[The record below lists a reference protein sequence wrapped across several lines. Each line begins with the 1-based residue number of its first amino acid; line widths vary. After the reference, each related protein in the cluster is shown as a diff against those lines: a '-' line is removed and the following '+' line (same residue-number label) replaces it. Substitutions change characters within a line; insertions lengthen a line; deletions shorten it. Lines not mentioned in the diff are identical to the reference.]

1 MLPGEG
7 AIRKDSNTRSRL
19 RSAGVMGQDGLMQQI
34 PSIAEDTVSLLRDLI
49 RIDTSNDG
57 SPDGPGEILAAE
69 YVVQCLQEVGYD
81 PELITT
87 TSGRRASVALRIPGT
102 DPSRSALLLHGHLDV
117 VPAVASDWSVP
128 PFAAEVIDEMVWGRG
143 AVDMKDM
150 DSMILAVIRSW
161 AIEGYRPPRDV
172 VVLFTPDEE
181 AGGRHGAH
189 WLINNRPD
197 LFSGVTEAVGEVG
210 GFSLTVR
217 EDLRLYLIQTAE
229 KGIAWMRLTSH
240 GRAGHGSM
248 LNDANAVTTL
258 AQAMGRI
265 GAYRSDVSLGP
276 TAQRLLSELCE
287 AYGIELEGNDIDQ
300 VMSKLGP
307 IARFIGSGMRN
318 TLNPSMLDAG
328 YKVNVIPEHATGHVD
343 GRFVPGGRDDLI
355 ATARRLAGADV
366 EIEVLTDD
374 VALDVPF
381 EGPTIE
387 SMRAA
392 LLSEDPHAHAIPY
405 LMSGGTDA
413 KAFSRLGITGYGFA
427 PLRLPPDLDFAS
439 LFHGIDERV
448 PVSALRFGVTVL
460 DRFLR
465 TC

>member
-1 MLPGEG
+1 MEQP
-7 AIRKDSNTRSRL
+7 
-19 RSAGVMGQDGLMQQI
+19 I
-34 PSIAEDTVSLLRDLI
+34 PSPAEDTVRIITDLI

-57 SPDGPGEILAAE
+57 TDDGPGEILAAE
-69 YVVQCLQEVGYD
+69 YVVELLREVGYD

-87 TSGRRASVALRIPGT
+87 TSGRRAAVALRIPGT
-102 DPSRSALLLHGHLDV
+102 SSEQPALLLHGHLDV
-117 VPAVASDWSVP
+117 VPAVAADWTVP
-128 PFAAEVIDEMVWGRG
+128 PFAAEVIEDMVWGRG

-150 DSMILAVIRSW
+150 DAMILAVIRSW
-161 AIEGYRPPRDV
+161 AREGYRPSRDV

-189 WLINNRPD
+189 WLVENRPD
-197 LFSGVTEAVGEVG
+197 LFTGVTEAVGEVG

-217 EDLRLYLIQTAE
+217 DDLRLYLIQTAE
-229 KGIAWMRLTSH
+229 KGIAWMRLTAA

-248 LNDANAVTTL
+248 LNDHNAVSHL
-258 AQAMGRI
+258 ASAMSRI
-265 GAYRSDVSLGP
+265 GSHRFDISLGP
-276 TAQRLLSELCE
+276 TAQRLLAEICE
-287 AYGIELEGNDIDQ
+287 AYGIDLNGNEVDE
-300 VMSKLGP
+300 VMNQLGP

-318 TLNPSMLDAG
+318 TINPTMLEAG
-328 YKVNVIPEHATGHVD
+328 YKVNVIPEHAVGHVD
-343 GRFVPGGRDDLI
+343 GRFVPGGRDDLVD
-355 ATARRLAGADV
+355 TARRLAGPD
-366 EIEVLTDD
+366 IDIDILTED

-387 SMRAA
+387 AMRAA
-392 LLSEDPHAHAIPY
+392 LQTEDPHAHAIPY

-427 PLRLPPDLDFAS
+427 PLRLPPDLDFAA

-448 PVSALRFGVTVL
+448 PLSALRFGVVVL